1 MLGKKPKSFG
11 YFNQEV
17 VGLNAMELKQSE
29 ILFCQKKYSKWT
41 NKEQDPIFTK
51 RSLIVTLKK

>member
-17 VGLNAMELKQSE
+17 VGLNAMEFKQSE

-41 NKEQDPIFTK
+41 NKE
-51 RSLIVTLKK
+51 